1 MTDEPPEETG
11 RRRHWRELGLARQ
24 ISAAAARRARVK
36 AMGLTIVLV
45 AVILVFES
53 RYQLLGE
60 REIDSTATLRV
71 FDAPIRAIVAIVVVA
86 LGWALARDVGRAL
99 GPALIRRMDPA
110 GAGTVGFLIR
120 LVTVAATVIVAAGFA
135 GVDLRALVVGG
146 AFTAVVVG
154 LAAQQTL
161 GNLIAG
167 TVLLTARP
175 FRVGER
181 VRLQGSPGRV
191 EGVVSSLGLLYTT
204 FADGDDNVLVPNSVV
219 LGSAVASL
227 REPAA
232 VNLRARL
239 RAGVT
244 PVDLEQSIGAGLTTP
259 LRSGP
264 QVTLI
269 ELDGEE
275 MVVEIAATPQAAAD
289 GTKLAAELLEVV
301 SREAAAA
308 TEEGASGSVDPA
320 GRVSASA
327 GDHAIAG
334 VEEPGVLEHPDQ
346 LEVGP
351 PGRALDDGQRIG
363 AAEEERGD
371 REEELV
377 DQAGR
382 EQRGVQR
389 RSPLADDRA
398 HAEVPP
404 GRRELLGE

>member
-36 AMGLTIVLV
+36 AIGLTILLV
-45 AVILVFES
+45 AVILLFES
-53 RYQLLGE
+53 RYPLLGE
-60 REIDSTATLRV
+60 RATDDHATLRV
-71 FDAPIRAIVAIVVVA
+71 FDAPVRGVVAIVVVA

-99 GPALIRRMDPA
+99 GPVLLRRMDPA
-110 GAGTVGFLIR
+110 GAGTVGFVIR
-120 LVTVAATVIVAAGFA
+120 LVTVAVTVIVAAGFA
-135 GVDLRALVVGG
+135 GVDLRALLVGG

-219 LGSAVASL
+219 LGSAIASL

-239 RAGVT
+239 PAGVT
-244 PVDLEQSIGAGLTTP
+244 PVDLEQSIGAALTTP

-264 QVTLI
+264 RVTLV

-275 MVVEIAATPQAAAD
+275 MVVEVAATPQAEAD
-289 GTKLAAELLEVV
+289 GTKLAAELLDVV

-308 TEEGASGSVDPA
+308 TEPGESGSVDPA
-320 GRVSASA
+320 GRV
-327 GDHAIAG
+327 
-334 VEEPGVLEHPDQ
+334 
-346 LEVGP
+346 
-351 PGRALDDGQRIG
+351 
-363 AAEEERGD
+363 
-371 REEELV
+371 
-377 DQAGR
+377 
-382 EQRGVQR
+382 
-389 RSPLADDRA
+389 
-398 HAEVPP
+398 
-404 GRRELLGE
+404 